1 MSKLLFSS
9 SRSGN
14 NRQAKSMV
22 AKGMG
27 VADQAMGSVSGGQLD
42 VGQLNGL
49 SSSSSDGRGSQE
61 ATVQA
66 IAVDSRGG
74 DVVDGAGDQ
83 SVVAVLGLL
92 QLNELGIGGCVSFN
106 RLESCGLVLHRLL
119 CHGGH
124 S

>member
-1 MSKLLFSS
+1 
-9 SRSGN
+9 
-14 NRQAKSMV
+14 MV

-49 SSSSSDGRGSQE
+49 SSSSDGRGSQE

-66 IAVDSRGG
+66 IAVDSRGV

-119 CHGGH
+119 CHGGNSVH
-124 S
+124 CTKA

>member
-1 MSKLLFSS
+1 
-9 SRSGN
+9 
-14 NRQAKSMV
+14 MV

-49 SSSSSDGRGSQE
+49 SSSSDGRGSQE

-66 IAVDSRGG
+66 VAVDSRGV

-92 QLNELGIGGCVSFN
+92 QLDQLGVS
-106 RLESCGLVLHRLL
+106 RGVSLDWLEGSSLVLDGLL
-119 CHGGH
+119 GH
-124 S
+124 SGHGVHCTKA